1 MNLVHDDSYLDQLN
15 NNCGSI
21 LLKIYHTNAKCN
33 QERKVVQRYILP
45 QSSAAFLLVKSWSKV
60 MRFSVVGFLGVPK
73 T

>member
-45 QSSAAFLLVKSWSKV
+45 QSSAAFLLVKS
-60 MRFSVVGFLGVPK
+60 
-73 T
+73 